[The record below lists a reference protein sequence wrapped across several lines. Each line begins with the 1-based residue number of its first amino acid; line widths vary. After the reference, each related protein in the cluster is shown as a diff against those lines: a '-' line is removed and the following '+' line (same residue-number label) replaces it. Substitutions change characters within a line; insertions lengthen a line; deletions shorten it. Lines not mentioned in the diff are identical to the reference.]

1 MKNRNG
7 IFWGIFMLLSAG
19 ILIASQMHIITYTL
33 SFWTVVMTIFLVAI
47 LIKSLVNYVIP
58 GTVFS
63 LAFLAILYAKP
74 LGIMAI
80 VPWTVLGA
88 ALLISIGLSFI
99 FHPFITKHRFRNMR
113 YYHHGNNWHN
123 PRMHARF
130 DHNIDVETVD
140 QPDVNVSVRMG
151 SSVRYVTSDDFK
163 EANIDVSMGNVKVYF
178 ENVTV
183 KDTATINVNISLGG
197 VDLYVPKNWN
207 IVKAI
212 DDNSMSGLSE
222 EGNPEITED
231 SPTVTIH
238 GYTSLSGLKIAY
250 I

>member
-1 MKNRNG
+1 MRNRNG
-7 IFWGIFMLLSAG
+7 IFWGLFMLLSAG
-19 ILIASQMHIITYTL
+19 ILIVSQLHLITYTF
-33 SFWTVVMTIFLVAI
+33 SFWTVVATIFLVAI
-47 LIKSLVNYVIP
+47 LIQSLVNYVIP

-113 YYHHGNNWHN
+113 RFHHGWHN
-123 PRMHARF
+123 PRMQARF
-130 DHNIDVETVD
+130 DHNVDVKTVD
-140 QPDVNVSVRMG
+140 EPDVDVSVRMG
-151 SSVRYVTSDDFK
+151 SSIRYVTSDDFR
-163 EANIDVSMGNVKVYF
+163 EANIDVSMGNAKVYF

-183 KDTATINVNISLGG
+183 HDTATININISLGG

-207 IVKAI
+207 IIQEI
-212 DDNSMSGLSE
+212 DNNSMSGMSE
-222 EGNPEITED
+222 VGNPDITAD
-231 SPTVTIH
+231 SPNITIH
-238 GYTSLSGLKIAY
+238 GYTSLSGLKITY

>member
-1 MKNRNG
+1 
-7 IFWGIFMLLSAG
+7 MLLSAG
-19 ILIASQMHIITYTL
+19 ILIASQMHLITYAF

-99 FHPFITKHRFRNMR
+99 FHPFIAKHRFRSMR

-163 EANIDVSMGNVKVYF
+163 EANIDVSMGNAKVYF

-183 KDTATINVNISLGG
+183 QDTATINVNISLGG

-212 DDNSMSGLSE
+212 DDNSMSGWSE